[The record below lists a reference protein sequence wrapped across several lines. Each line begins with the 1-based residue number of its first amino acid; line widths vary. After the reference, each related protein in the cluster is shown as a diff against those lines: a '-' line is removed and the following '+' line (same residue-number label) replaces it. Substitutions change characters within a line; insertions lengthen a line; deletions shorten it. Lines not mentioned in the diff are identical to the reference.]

1 MMQGSPLQRDDSF
14 VCVGNASFS
23 RFRNRKHLFWRTR
36 KTWISFPIK
45 KKHSPDIVGVC
56 WHCNIAI
63 SHLVLTVDTLDSRMI
78 NSITTL
84 DRHHWKHLLPHPF
97 HLVLCTCWTSRSAL
111 LLPGLRNR
119 KWGKEWGWTGAQCKH
134 TWVRGWWGEFGVF
147 KEFLADISWDPGPDV
162 GDTSFCWGYQ
172 HHTCGT
178 AKHISLL
185 LIERGLPLT
194 TSDSSP
200 RIALPLYTEQVQ
212 GVLQIWALGQGR
224 WWNEDVCT
232 VYVARAHFQMMIQT
246 KSLTEAS
253 PVI

>member
-1 MMQGSPLQRDDSF
+1 MRGSPLQREDSF

-97 HLVLCTCWTSRSAL
+97 HLVLCTCRTPRSAL
-111 LLPGLRNR
+111 LLPELRNH
-119 KWGKEWGWTGAQCKH
+119 KWGKEWGWTGGQCQH
-134 TWVRGWWGEFGVF
+134 TWVRCWWGQFGVF
-147 KEFLADISWDPGPDV
+147 KEFLADISWDPDLDF
-162 GDTSFCWGYQ
+162 GDTSFFI
-172 HHTCGT
+172 HTRGT
-178 AKHISLL
+178 AKPFSLL
-185 LIERGLPLT
+185 WLF
-194 TSDSSP
+194 SSRCAGIIHRTGSRFSP
-200 RIALPLYTEQVQ
+200 NFGVRARTLVEWRCIYGVRCQ
-212 GVLQIWALGQGR
+212 G
-224 WWNEDVCT
+224 T
-232 VYVARAHFQMMIQT
+232 VQT

-253 PVI
+253 PVTWLSQIQQHL